1 MQLRF
6 EFPPLSKKV
15 TSYTLARYIKNIQ
28 EVQDGAAKISAIAW
42 SHNNMKL
49 AVCTA
54 DRVPKLDKPA
64 CLTIVKTDICKNKF
78 QLNFVFQL

>member
-15 TSYTLARYIKNIQ
+15 TSYTLDRYIKNIQ

-54 DRVPKLDKPA
+54 DRVPKHDKPA
-64 CLTIVKTDICKNKF
+64 FSQLSKQKYEKNKC
-78 QLNFVFQL
+78 QLNIFPQ